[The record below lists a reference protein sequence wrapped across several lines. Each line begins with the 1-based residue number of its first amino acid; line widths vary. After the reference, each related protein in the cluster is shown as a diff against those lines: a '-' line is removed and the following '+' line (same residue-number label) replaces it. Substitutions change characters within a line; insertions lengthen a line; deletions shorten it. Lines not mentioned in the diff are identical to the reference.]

1 MGNTS
6 MAHSTALTPTHSAE
20 SVRRF
25 IITMWA
31 EPDQNAYVR
40 SCEIYGAN
48 FRNRTSFSKDT
59 LLEHVFCL
67 RFAAALRGC
76 LDQLSMKTQ
85 VLSLPSFLV
94 ELPGLTIRGAHVIA
108 TKVKDGPLN
117 IIIRF
122 GSFLGGINYAFRNT
136 IGFDNSISGEH
147 QELSARILED
157 IASPLLDICNAAET
171 GLSDAVDKLG
181 AFGRNVCARSHE
193 IRFRVELLKRF
204 VSGQHNSEPAIQPL
218 KEIEQRNPLN

>member
-1 MGNTS
+1 MVQ
-6 MAHSTALTPTHSAE
+6 STALTHASPSE
-20 SVRRF
+20 SIRRF

-31 EPDQNAYVR
+31 EPDQKAYVR
-40 SCEIYGAN
+40 SCEIYGSN
-48 FRNRTSFSKDT
+48 FRNRTSFNKDT
-59 LLEHVFCL
+59 VLEHVFCL
-67 RFAAALRGC
+67 RFAAALKEC
-76 LDQLSMKTQ
+76 LDQLSLDTQ

-94 ELPGLTIRGAHVIA
+94 ELPGLTVRGAHVIA

-122 GSFLGGINYAFRNT
+122 GSFIGGINYAFRNSL
-136 IGFDNSISGEH
+136 GFDNALANEREALGTH
-147 QELSARILED
+147 ILED

-181 AFGRNVCARSHE
+181 AFGRHVCARSHE

-204 VSGQHNSEPAIQPL
+204 VSGQQVEEPAFQPV
-218 KEIEQRNPLN
+218 KEIDNRDPFR